1 MAMVLTPQ
9 KPTQRQR
16 FFGEL
21 PEGLPGST
29 LERGRR
35 EEKRQELER
44 PSGFPRQL
52 GRMPLARANPIR
64 KLEGVRS
71 THSTLRMGEPSTWG
85 RGGQKYAAFK
95 GNMARTRKAG

>member
-1 MAMVLTPQ
+1 MVLTCQ
-9 KPTQRQR
+9 KPTQRNR
-16 FFGEL
+16 FGEV
-21 PEGLPGST
+21 PEDLPGST

-44 PSGFPRQL
+44 SFGFLGQPR
-52 GRMPLARANPIR
+52 RMTSAKANPIR